1 MKSKQLSFTFV
12 ANSQIDFKGMSGGDK
27 IFLSLAKAM
36 IELGHTVEIWGCEE
50 ARKMCVE
57 NKLGNT
63 CVVISKYSIEKFGL
77 LFGYLFRSIGGLF
90 LSRKSTSEVFF
101 STSDFFPDVFC
112 GLAQKLRN
120 RNIFWMG
127 ALFLVA
133 PVPFKSNYSNNLHG
147 WIYFISQRFVILLM
161 RWKMNLVLVLNENDK
176 LFLINHGIKAKN
188 VLVIDGGVDLKTI
201 ARAAANK
208 KHYEALFIGRFH
220 PQKGLE
226 LLVNAWKL
234 VVKQIPMAKLAII
247 GWGDKVYVEK
257 IKLLSSEL
265 GAVKSVEFLGF
276 VDNVEKYGLLK
287 SSKLFVFPSLYESWG
302 VVVAEALACGVP
314 VVAFKTSIISKFG
327 SGVSVVDTISAE
339 SLADAIVLLLK
350 NDRLYLDIKSK
361 IYNSPDDFSWGKSA
375 QSITKTILL

>member
-226 LLVNAWKL
+226 LLV
-234 VVKQIPMAKLAII
+234 
-247 GWGDKVYVEK
+247 KVYVEK

-361 IYNSPDDFSWGKSA
+361 LYNSPDDFSWGKSA